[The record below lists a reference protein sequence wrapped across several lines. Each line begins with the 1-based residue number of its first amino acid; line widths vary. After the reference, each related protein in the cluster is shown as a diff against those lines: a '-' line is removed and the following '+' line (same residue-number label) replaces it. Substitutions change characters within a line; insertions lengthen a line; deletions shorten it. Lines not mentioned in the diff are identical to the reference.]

1 LNLLATIGAG
11 IIGMSVLLFVINVA
25 SAFRR
30 GVFADANPWL
40 APSLEWATTSP
51 PPAYNFYNLPSV
63 SDAEPLWH
71 SPEEKPVVIGL
82 STEKR
87 EVLNTTIIDAV
98 PEHRYELATDSIWPL
113 ALAIVVGLTM
123 TFVIFTPWAIPAGMF
138 FSLIVLYAWFWRGN
152 EPKFIVEASKPK
164 PQMPAAQTSLAA
176 QA

>member
-1 LNLLATIGAG
+1 V
-11 IIGMSVLLFVINVA
+11 SVLLFVINVV
-25 SAFRR
+25 SALRR
-30 GVFADANPWL
+30 GVFAEANPWL

-71 SPEEKPVVIGL
+71 SPQEKAVVIGL

-113 ALAIVVGLTM
+113 ALAIVVSLTM
-123 TFVIFTPWAIPAGMF
+123 TFVIFTAWAIPAGMF

-152 EPKFIVEASKPK
+152 EPKFITEAAKPK
-164 PQMPAAQTSLAA
+164 PHMSAAQTTLPA